1 MESEL
6 DMVIAAN
13 NADAN
18 RRDKKL
24 EYDPAPFGVMYER
37 MREMLMFLLNNVQMD
52 MTKFPS
58 EASEYALIVKEL
70 TMLNGSA
77 ESLEDWHRRYK
88 DTLIAVAG
96 ITEAEAQVYL
106 DTVNSVDYCHEPED
120 AANEELSCWPSRDEG

>member
-1 MESEL
+1 MESEI

-18 RRDKKL
+18 RRDNKL

-77 ESLEDWHRRYK
+77 ESLEDWNKRYK
-88 DTLIAVAG
+88 QTLIDVAG
-96 ITEAEAQVYL
+96 ITDAEAQMYL
-106 DTVNSVDYCHEPED
+106 DAIENPDYCMEPED
-120 AANEELSCWPSRDEG
+120 AANEELSYWPSRDEG